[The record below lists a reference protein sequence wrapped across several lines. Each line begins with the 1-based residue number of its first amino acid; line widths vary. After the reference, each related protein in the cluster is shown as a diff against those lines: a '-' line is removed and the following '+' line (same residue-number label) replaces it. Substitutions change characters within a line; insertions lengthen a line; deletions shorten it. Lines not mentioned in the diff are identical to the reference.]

1 VLGRDLEDADEW
13 VRSWSASV
21 SARAEAA
28 AQLADRVAAIS
39 TTATGAD
46 GAIRV
51 TVAGSGVVTGLEL
64 DDRVNKISGTDL
76 AQEILRVM
84 RRAQGMLTGKVATAV
99 EETVGSDTE
108 TGRAV
113 IGSFELRFPTEE
125 ENPDRARRGGTA

>member
-1 VLGRDLEDADEW
+1 MLGRDLEDADEW

-28 AQLADRVAAIS
+28 AQLADRVASIS

-64 DDRVNKISGTDL
+64 DDRVHKLPGAEL
-76 AQEILRVM
+76 AEEILRAM
-84 RRAQGMLTGKVATAV
+84 RRAQSMLTGKVATAV
-99 EETVGSDTE
+99 DETVGSDTE

-113 IGSFELRFPTEE
+113 IGSFELRYPTDEDDV
-125 ENPDRARRGGTA
+125 DRERKGGAA